1 MSESMSTATP
11 SKPPNLSLDQVFQR
25 TATKITDQSP
35 TKSRI
40 RLTPL
45 SKKACLIHGI
55 DPSALQNR
63 EYASFARPGLDPE
76 IQTMH
81 YEVYLHTREKL
92 MELAS
97 TERSKLKQ
105 HMEASSMESG
115 DSGTIGTLSL
125 HGLDEE
131 GGRDQI
137 ENEKRRLEKVAR
149 RQQKELLRMLAFES
163 KSAAINEKMKKR
175 ADEQVQRELQR
186 EKEKRQRDLKAAEEA
201 RIRELRKKADEEREA
216 HLQRLKM
223 QQQFERDK
231 KIQQQKAMAEKEQK
245 KRARAEEQMRAK
257 KQELYEMQTKR
268 ILEKQQREIEQK
280 MKERNAKERAK
291 EEKGELKRLVDA
303 QVAEAKR
310 KEAQERIEANLKA
323 ARTKEEEKRAALLDK
338 QSKHD
343 EMMARIKQE
352 KITEMQKQ
360 QEQNAAM
367 ERKRKKMLQMARKK
381 EEALKDDVKSKIEK
395 DEARRIKQQEE
406 LERENALRK
415 AERDILMDMKRDN
428 LNRIKRQQA
437 YQQQETLKKVALN
450 DKKSAEMKKKKEELI
465 ALRKKNAHEAKIKK
479 DQLMAILDQ
488 TRGSGGSSTKIKK
501 LLAKL
506 GVSQPPQN
514 KSKQDDSGTV
524 KTEQSVITDIG
535 PPPEI
540 PSSLRMR
547 LQKNVDNTAQPYQ
560 SPYATQHF
568 VMDDLN
574 GLKNLS
580 LME

>member
-186 EKEKRQRDLKAAEEA
+186 EKEKRQRDLKAAEEGKYCVVNTSDLYP
-201 RIRELRKKADEEREA
+201 ISNDSGYYNFLP
-216 HLQRLKM
+216 
-223 QQQFERDK
+223 
-231 KIQQQKAMAEKEQK
+231 IQQQLASENCA
-245 KRARAEEQMRAK
+245 KRPMR
-257 KQELYEMQTKR
+257 
-268 ILEKQQREIEQK
+268 
-280 MKERNAKERAK
+280 KERHIYKDSRCNS
-291 EEKGELKRLVDA
+291 
-303 QVAEAKR
+303 
-310 KEAQERIEANLKA
+310 NL
-323 ARTKEEEKRAALLDK
+323 RG
-338 QSKHD
+338 
-343 EMMARIKQE
+343 
-352 KITEMQKQ
+352 
-360 QEQNAAM
+360 
-367 ERKRKKMLQMARKK
+367 
-381 EEALKDDVKSKIEK
+381 
-395 DEARRIKQQEE
+395 
-406 LERENALRK
+406 
-415 AERDILMDMKRDN
+415 
-428 LNRIKRQQA
+428 IKRYSNKRQW
-437 YQQQETLKKVALN
+437 K
-450 DKKSAEMKKKKEELI
+450 KKSIRNVLGRKNRCVPRSRNCMRCK
-465 ALRKKNAHEAKIKK
+465 LRGFWRNSRER
-479 DQLMAILDQ
+479 L
-488 TRGSGGSSTKIKK
+488 
-501 LLAKL
+501 
-506 GVSQPPQN
+506 
-514 KSKQDDSGTV
+514 SK
-524 KTEQSVITDIG
+524 
-535 PPPEI
+535 
-540 PSSLRMR
+540 R
-547 LQKNVDNTAQPYQ
+547 
-560 SPYATQHF
+560 
-568 VMDDLN
+568 
-574 GLKNLS
+574 
-580 LME
+580 